1 MWQKQSLQMRRECLE
16 FRTLSLARRGQG
28 EVELLFKFFFA
39 NMDLM
44 QVSEKDI
51 ELKDENEIVEGD
63 GRVYELGYLL
73 ASTITE
79 ENLPVVFGNLKE
91 LVSSLGGI
99 AIADEMPKMIQLAY
113 PMVKVVANVR
123 NKFSTAYFGWVKFT
137 MDSDKILE
145 LKKKLDLDPNF
156 IRFLILKTVKENT
169 IAAKRFVHRDVT
181 HKIFKAKTENAEN
194 VIPINKEEIDKEIDA
209 LVEEPS

>member
-1 MWQKQSLQMRRECLE
+1 MNS
-16 FRTLSLARRGQG
+16 
-28 EVELLFKFFFA
+28 
-39 NMDLM
+39 M

-51 ELKDENEIVEGD
+51 ELKDENEMVEGN

-79 ENLPVVFGNLKE
+79 ENIPAVFGNLKE

-113 PMVKVVANVR
+113 PMVKVVANIR

-145 LKKKLDLDPNF
+145 LKKKLDLDPNY

-169 IAAKRFVHRDVT
+169 IAAKRFVGRDMA
-181 HKIFKAKTENAEN
+181 HKRPKTEKGEDAG
-194 VIPINKEEIDKEIDA
+194 VVVPINKEEIDKEIDA
-209 LVEEPS
+209 LVEA

>member
-1 MWQKQSLQMRRECLE
+1 M
-16 FRTLSLARRGQG
+16 
-28 EVELLFKFFFA
+28 
-39 NMDLM
+39 NPM

-63 GRVYELGYLL
+63 GRVYEVGYLL
-73 ASTITE
+73 VSTITE

-113 PMVKVVANVR
+113 PMVKVVANIR

-145 LKKKLDLDPNF
+145 LKKKLDLDPNY

-169 IAAKRFVHRDVT
+169 IAAKRFVGRDMAHRKP
-181 HKIFKAKTENAEN
+181 KIDKDAGIA
-194 VIPINKEEIDKEIDA
+194 IPINKEEIDKEIDA
-209 LVEEPS
+209 LVEV